1 MEHNAK
7 TKAIATH
14 EIKVIRADGTPEEV
28 LKRQLTLE
36 ETETLIEVMRAS
48 SPEAKAAIDE
58 KLSEAEKEED
68 NG

>member
-1 MEHNAK
+1 MENNAK
-7 TKAIATH
+7 TKAVATH

-36 ETETLIEVMRAS
+36 ETEKLIEVMRAS
-48 SPEAKAAIDE
+48 SPEMRATIDE
-58 KLSEAEKEED
+58 KLKDKEED